1 MINWLNES
9 PSMGNMRP
17 PVMRVTNG
25 RKHTDHAGADT
36 AGFWC
41 RKTQPVP
48 EVQANPRN
56 RVPYDLQDPHF
67 TIAVVSVPGL
77 TNTGIVFQAGHP
89 HWMHTSEI
97 TFSNSQPQA
106 RCTDRFG
113 LEVVLT
119 SPTRLATNTPAVVT
133 FSCAPGA
140 QRLRVNSSLVG
151 SGSATFG
158 ASPCDQ
164 LLIGWGY
171 RQYYPQMGFGG
182 SIYAVVTGRGS
193 PTSAEL
199 SVLERYLGTTAGIG

>member
-1 MINWLNES
+1 
-9 PSMGNMRP
+9 
-17 PVMRVTNG
+17 
-25 RKHTDHAGADT
+25 
-36 AGFWC
+36 
-41 RKTQPVP
+41 
-48 EVQANPRN
+48 
-56 RVPYDLQDPHF
+56 VPYDLQDPHF
-67 TIAVVSVPGL
+67 TIAVVSVPGV
-77 TNTGIVFQAGHP
+77 TNTGVVFQAGHP

-97 TFSNSQPQA
+97 TFSNSQPRA
-106 RCTDRFG
+106 SCTDRAG

-119 SPTRLATNTPAVVT
+119 SPTRLAANTPAVVT
-133 FSCAPGA
+133 FTCAPGA

-158 ASPCDQ
+158 TSPCDQ

-199 SVLERYLGTTAGIG
+199 AVLERYLGTTAGIG